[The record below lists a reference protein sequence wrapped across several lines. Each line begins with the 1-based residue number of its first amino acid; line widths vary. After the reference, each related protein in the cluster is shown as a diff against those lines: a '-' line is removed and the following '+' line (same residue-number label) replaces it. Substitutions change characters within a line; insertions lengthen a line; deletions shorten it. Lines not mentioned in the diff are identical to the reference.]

1 MKTVNEIRQ
10 MYLDF
15 FAERGHHIVP
25 SAPMVLQGDPTLM
38 FTNAGMNQFKDI
50 ILGNAPRKYPRVT
63 DSQKCLRV
71 SGKHNDL
78 SAVGHDTYHH
88 TMFEMLGNW
97 SFGDYFK
104 KEIIPWAWE
113 LLTEVYQLPKDRL
126 YVTIFEGAPQEGLER
141 DQEAYDAWA
150 KLLPEDRILNG
161 DKHDNFWEM
170 GETGPCGPCS
180 EIHID
185 LRSEEEIA
193 RIPGRDLV
201 NQDDPL
207 VIEIWNLVFMQYNRM
222 ADGHLEALPHH
233 VIDTG
238 MGLERLCMAMQGK
251 KSNYDT
257 DVFQPLIGKVA
268 EISGVAYGSSEKT
281 DVAMRVIADHIRAI
295 AFAITDGQLPSSTRA
310 GYVIRRILR
319 RAVRYGYT
327 FLNLKEPFMY
337 RLIPTLVESMGRHY
351 TELVAQQELITRV
364 TKQEESAFLRT
375 LSTGIEMLQSHIDES
390 KKRGEKTLP
399 GEIIFELYDTY
410 GFPADLTELILEEQG
425 MEADLKGFDSEM
437 EKQKER
443 ARKAQHT
450 ETGDWQWIGDQE
462 TETTFVGYEMHEAQT
477 RIIRYRQVTQNGK
490 KSYQVVLETTPFYAE
505 MGGQVGDTGTL
516 IGEEDQERIKVL
528 DTIQENN
535 LPMLLVDKLPSVPHQ
550 DFLASID
557 SERRYNIERN
567 HTATHL
573 LDHALRTL
581 FGDTTEQKGSLV
593 SDRVLRYD
601 FAHFEKMTKEEIRE
615 VERMVNEAIQADY
628 KRIEHRDVPISEA
641 KEMGAIALFG
651 EKYGDY
657 VRVMQFGD
665 SIELCGGCH
674 APSTGVLGSFHI
686 TQETSVAAGVRRIFA
701 VTGPAALDY
710 VHELEDTIESVKSY
724 FGGGNLISAIKKVLE
739 ENHTLS
745 AEVKQAYEREKGSL
759 ISRLQKHYELVDGV
773 KVIRP
778 DVAIPSALAKDIAFG
793 LKQVLDGDYVFVSGS
808 KDEGKALLTVLISD
822 GLVKKGYNAGKLV
835 KAAGQFIQ
843 GGGGGQPS
851 LATAGGK
858 RPEGLPEAVDFV
870 LKELGLK
877 KNK

>member
-150 KLLPEDRILNG
+150 KLLPAERILNG

-337 RLIPTLVESMGRHY
+337 RLIPTLVESMGGHY

-390 KKRGEKTLP
+390 KKKGEKTLS

-425 MEADLKGFDSEM
+425 MEADLQGFDSEM
-437 EKQKER
+437 AKQKER

-477 RIIRYRQVTQNGK
+477 RIVRYRKVTQNK
-490 KSYQVVLETTPFYAE
+490 KKIYQVVLETTPFYAE
-505 MGGQVGDTGTL
+505 MGGQVGDTGIL

-535 LPMLLVDKLPSVPHQ
+535 LPMLLVDKLPIDPHQ

-628 KRIEHRDVPISEA
+628 QRIEHRDVPISKA

-759 ISRLQKHYELVDGV
+759 ISRLQKHYDLVDGV

-822 GLVKKGYNAGKLV
+822 GLVEKGYNAGKLV

-870 LKELGLK
+870 LGELGLK
-877 KNK
+877 KE

>member
-104 KEIIPWAWE
+104 QEIIPWAWE
-113 LLTEVYQLPKDRL
+113 LLTEVYGLPKDRL

-150 KLLPEDRILNG
+150 KLLPEERILNG
-161 DKHDNFWEM
+161 NKHDNFWEM

-337 RLIPTLVESMGRHY
+337 RLIPTLVESMGGHY

-390 KKRGEKTLP
+390 KKKGEKTLP

-437 EKQKER
+437 AKQKER

-477 RIIRYRQVTQNGK
+477 RIVRYRQVTQNGK

-505 MGGQVGDTGTL
+505 MGGQVGDTGIL
-516 IGEEDQERIKVL
+516 IGEEDREKIKVL

-535 LPMLLVDKLPSVPHQ
+535 LPMLLVDKLPIDPHQ

-628 KRIEHRDVPISEA
+628 QRIEHRDVPISKA

-657 VRVMQFGD
+657 VRVMQFGN

-745 AEVKQAYEREKGSL
+745 AEVKQAYDREKGSL
-759 ISRLQKHYELVDGV
+759 ISRLREHYELVDGV

-870 LKELGLK
+870 LGELGLK
-877 KNK
+877 KE

>member
-1 MKTVNEIRQ
+1 
-10 MYLDF
+10 
-15 FAERGHHIVP
+15 
-25 SAPMVLQGDPTLM
+25 
-38 FTNAGMNQFKDI
+38 
-50 ILGNAPRKYPRVT
+50 
-63 DSQKCLRV
+63 
-71 SGKHNDL
+71 
-78 SAVGHDTYHH
+78 
-88 TMFEMLGNW
+88 
-97 SFGDYFK
+97 
-104 KEIIPWAWE
+104 
-113 LLTEVYQLPKDRL
+113 
-126 YVTIFEGAPQEGLER
+126 
-141 DQEAYDAWA
+141 
-150 KLLPEDRILNG
+150 
-161 DKHDNFWEM
+161 
-170 GETGPCGPCS
+170 
-180 EIHID
+180 
-185 LRSEEEIA
+185 
-193 RIPGRDLV
+193 
-201 NQDDPL
+201 
-207 VIEIWNLVFMQYNRM
+207 
-222 ADGHLEALPHH
+222 
-233 VIDTG
+233 
-238 MGLERLCMAMQGK
+238 
-251 KSNYDT
+251 
-257 DVFQPLIGKVA
+257 
-268 EISGVAYGSSEKT
+268 
-281 DVAMRVIADHIRAI
+281 
-295 AFAITDGQLPSSTRA
+295 
-310 GYVIRRILR
+310 
-319 RAVRYGYT
+319 
-327 FLNLKEPFMY
+327 
-337 RLIPTLVESMGRHY
+337 
-351 TELVAQQELITRV
+351 
-364 TKQEESAFLRT
+364 
-375 LSTGIEMLQSHIDES
+375 MLQSHIDES

-477 RIIRYRQVTQNGK
+477 QIIRYRQVTQNGK

-535 LPMLLVDKLPSVPHQ
+535 LPMLLVDKLPSDPHQ

-628 KRIEHRDVPISEA
+628 KRIEHR
-641 KEMGAIALFG
+641 
-651 EKYGDY
+651 
-657 VRVMQFGD
+657 
-665 SIELCGGCH
+665 
-674 APSTGVLGSFHI
+674 
-686 TQETSVAAGVRRIFA
+686 ETSVAAGVRRIFA

-793 LKQVLDGDYVFVSGS
+793 LKQVLDDDYVFVSGS

>member
-104 KEIIPWAWE
+104 QEIIPWAWE
-113 LLTEVYQLPKDRL
+113 LLTEVYGLPKDRL

-150 KLLPEDRILNG
+150 KLLPEERILNG
-161 DKHDNFWEM
+161 NKHDNFWEM

-337 RLIPTLVESMGRHY
+337 LLIPTLVESMGGHY

-390 KKRGEKTLP
+390 KKKGEKKLS

-410 GFPADLTELILEEQG
+410 GFPADLTELILEEQS
-425 MEADLKGFDSEM
+425 MEADLNGFDSEM
-437 EKQKER
+437 AKQKGR

-477 RIIRYRQVTQNGK
+477 RIVRYRQVTQNGK

-505 MGGQVGDTGTL
+505 MGGQVGDTGIL

-535 LPMLLVDKLPSVPHQ
+535 LPMLLVDKLPADPHQ

-628 KRIEHRDVPISEA
+628 QRIEHRDVPISKA

-745 AEVKQAYEREKGSL
+745 AEVKQAYDREKGSL

-822 GLVKKGYNAGKLV
+822 GLVEKGYNAGKLV

-870 LKELGLK
+870 LGELGLK
-877 KNK
+877 KE

>member
-104 KEIIPWAWE
+104 QEIIPWAWE
-113 LLTEVYQLPKDRL
+113 LLTEVYGLPKDRL
-126 YVTIFEGAPQEGLER
+126 YVTIFEGAPLEGLER

-150 KLLPEDRILNG
+150 KLLPEERILNG
-161 DKHDNFWEM
+161 NKHDNFWEM

-327 FLNLKEPFMY
+327 FLDLKEPFMY
-337 RLIPTLVESMGRHY
+337 RLIPTLVESMGGHY
-351 TELVAQQELITRV
+351 TELVTQQELITRV

-390 KKRGEKTLP
+390 KKKGEKKLS

-425 MEADLKGFDSEM
+425 MEADRKGFDSEM
-437 EKQKER
+437 AKQKER

-462 TETTFVGYEMHEAQT
+462 TETTFVGYEMNEAPT
-477 RIIRYRQVTQNGK
+477 RIVRYRQVTQNGK

-505 MGGQVGDTGTL
+505 MGGQVGDTGIL

-535 LPMLLVDKLPSVPHQ
+535 LPMLLVDKLPIDPHQ

-628 KRIEHRDVPISEA
+628 QRVEHRDVPISKA

-759 ISRLQKHYELVDGV
+759 ISRLQKHYDLVDGV

-778 DVAIPSALAKDIAFG
+778 DEAIPSALAKDIAFG

-822 GLVKKGYNAGKLV
+822 GLVEKGYNAGKLV

-870 LKELGLK
+870 LGELGLK
-877 KNK
+877 KKE

>member
-150 KLLPEDRILNG
+150 KLLPEERILNG
-161 DKHDNFWEM
+161 NKHDNFWEM

-337 RLIPTLVESMGRHY
+337 LLIPTLVEGMGGHY

-390 KKRGEKTLP
+390 KKKGEKTLP

-437 EKQKER
+437 AKQKER

-477 RIIRYRQVTQNGK
+477 RIVRYRQVTQNGK

-505 MGGQVGDTGTL
+505 MGGQVGDTGIL
-516 IGEEDQERIKVL
+516 IGEEDREKIKVL

-535 LPMLLVDKLPSVPHQ
+535 LPMLLVDKLPIDPHQ

-615 VERMVNEAIQADY
+615 VERMVNEAIQSDY
-628 KRIEHRDVPISEA
+628 QRIEHRDVPISKA

-710 VHELEDTIESVKSY
+710 VHELEDTIETVKSY

-745 AEVKQAYEREKGSL
+745 AEVKQAYDREKGSL

-822 GLVKKGYNAGKLV
+822 GLVEKGYNAGKLV

-870 LKELGLK
+870 LGELGLK
-877 KNK
+877 KE

>member
-150 KLLPEDRILNG
+150 KLLPEERILNG
-161 DKHDNFWEM
+161 NKHDNFWEM

-222 ADGHLEALPHH
+222 ADGHLETLPHH

-268 EISGVAYGSSEKT
+268 EISGVTYGSSEKT

-337 RLIPTLVESMGRHY
+337 RLIPTLVESMGGHY

-390 KKRGEKTLP
+390 KKKGEKTLS

-425 MEADLKGFDSEM
+425 MEADLQGFDSEM
-437 EKQKER
+437 AKQKER

-477 RIIRYRQVTQNGK
+477 RIVRYRKVTQNK
-490 KSYQVVLETTPFYAE
+490 KKIYQVVLETTPFYAE
-505 MGGQVGDTGTL
+505 MGGQVGDTGIL

-535 LPMLLVDKLPSVPHQ
+535 LPMLLVDKLPIDPHQ

-628 KRIEHRDVPISEA
+628 QRIEHRDVPISKA

-759 ISRLQKHYELVDGV
+759 ISRLQKHYDLVDGV

-822 GLVKKGYNAGKLV
+822 GLVEKGYNAGKLV

-870 LKELGLK
+870 LGELSLK
-877 KNK
+877 KE